1 MYFTNT
7 PACKFAYL
15 SLENFT
21 MATST
26 AVAAPQ
32 RTSATD
38 KSRRWK
44 TLKSQ
49 LPNYLFILPHF
60 VLFTLFLL
68 YPIFRGL
75 QISLFDWK
83 IMLTTQRWLGMA
95 NYQALM
101 KDQVFWE
108 VLRNTFWFMI
118 LTVIMNVFLALVV
131 AAALKH
137 RFTGSDFYRVLFYAP
152 GILSVSV
159 LGIIAIRVWE
169 PQLGIINYYFVNIF
183 HFPRINWVSDPT
195 LIIPVLS
202 ITTVW
207 WTFGFPMLVFVA
219 GLHGIPEQLYEAAK
233 IDGAGV
239 LQSFRHITI
248 PLIMPTMLFV
258 VVTQFIAHMQ
268 VFAQPYI
275 ITGGGPGN
283 ASRSVVQYL
292 YETAWK
298 YFRYG
303 YASAI
308 SVVLALI
315 MIVVTVIL
323 FSLMRRRAE
332 Y

>member
-1 MYFTNT
+1 
-7 PACKFAYL
+7 
-15 SLENFT
+15 

-26 AVAAPQ
+26 ASAAPK
-32 RTSATD
+32 SLPATA
-38 KSRRWK
+38 KSQRWK
-44 TLKSQ
+44 TLRDQ

-75 QISLFDWK
+75 QISLYDWK
-83 IMLTTQRWLGMA
+83 IMLTDQKFIGLA

-101 KDQVFWE
+101 NDKVFWE
-108 VLRNTFWFMI
+108 VLGNTIQFMVM
-118 LTVIMNVFLALVV
+118 TVIVNVVLALIV
-131 AAALKH
+131 ATGLKH
-137 RFTGSDFYRVLFYAP
+137 PFAGSDLLRILFYAP
-152 GILSVSV
+152 GIISVSV

-169 PQLGIINYYFVNIF
+169 PQLGIINYYVANVMGG
-183 HFPRINWVSDPT
+183 PRIPWISLPYLV
-195 LIIPVLS
+195 IPVLS

-207 WTFGFPMLVFVA
+207 WTFGFPMLAFIA
-219 GLHGIPEQLYEAAK
+219 GLHNIPEALYEAGK
-233 IDGAGV
+233 IDGAGPMRT
-239 LQSFRHITI
+239 FRHITI

-268 VFAQPYI
+268 LFAQPYI

-283 ASRSVVQYL
+283 SSRSVVQLL

-303 YASAI
+303 YASSI
-308 SVVLALI
+308 SVVLAAI
-315 MIVVTVIL
+315 MIVVTIVL